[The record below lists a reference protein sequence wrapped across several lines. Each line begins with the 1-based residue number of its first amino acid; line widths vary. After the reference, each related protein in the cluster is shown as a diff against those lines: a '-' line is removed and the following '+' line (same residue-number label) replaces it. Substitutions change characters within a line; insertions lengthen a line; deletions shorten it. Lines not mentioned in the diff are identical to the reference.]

1 MALLTAK
8 GLFLGYEG
16 QSVAENISFTVE
28 AGDYLCVIGENG
40 SGKTTL
46 IRTILG
52 LVKPLSGQIAL
63 GEGLEKN
70 QIGYLPQQDEVQ
82 RDSPASVEEI
92 VHSVNLHRL
101 GWHPFYRKEDRA
113 RAKEAM
119 EKMGI
124 LHLAQRPYRALSGGQ
139 QQRVLLA
146 RALVAADR
154 LLVLDE
160 PVSGLDPVV
169 TAEMYSLI
177 RTLHEEGMTM
187 IMITHDVTTAL
198 SEATHI
204 LHMGKTVFFGTK
216 EAYLEQ
222 EKGEEL

>member
-28 AGDYLCVIGENG
+28 PGDYLCVIGENG

-70 QIGYLPQQDEVQ
+70 QIGYLPQQDEIQ
-82 RDSPASVEEI
+82 RDFPASVEEI
-92 VHSVNLHRL
+92 VLSGNLHHL

-124 LHLAQRPYRALSGGQ
+124 LHLAQHPYRALSGGQ

-204 LHMGKTVFFGTK
+204 LHMGKTVFFGTR
-216 EAYLEQ
+216 EQYLEQ
-222 EKGEEL
+222 EKGEEQ

>member
-28 AGDYLCVIGENG
+28 PGDYLCVIGENG

-46 IRTILG
+46 IRTIL
-52 LVKPLSGQIAL
+52 
-63 GEGLEKN
+63 
-70 QIGYLPQQDEVQ
+70 QIGYLPQQDEIQ
-82 RDSPASVEEI
+82 RDFPASVEEI
-92 VHSVNLHRL
+92 VLSGNLHHL

-124 LHLAQRPYRALSGGQ
+124 LHLAQHPYRALSGGQ

-222 EKGEEL
+222 EKGEEQ